1 VTRNRWKNSPDG
13 PRFCDIRR
21 VRRLALS
28 LAAVIVIASCGV
40 DDSAEQSTPTET
52 PSVSAPVATEAPV
65 IEAPTTTVDPVALA
79 TAYAE
84 PGDFP
89 VGVTTLQLAAGN
101 QVEIWYPAVAGSSGT
116 ESYDVRDFVPEAI
129 KTLLT
134 ADVPAVFEYAA
145 TRDADVADGQFPIVL
160 FSHGFSG
167 IRLQSTFLT
176 SHLAS
181 WGMIVVSTDH
191 WSRDLFHVLSA
202 PVGDRESA
210 VGELLA
216 SLDLIVAEGAS
227 ASSRFSGRVDD
238 TRVIAVGHSAGG
250 GTILGAAADDRV
262 DGYVSLASGVGIG
275 RDTNTTAPLELP
287 NKPSFFMAGA
297 LDAVTPPDTVTR
309 PAYEQVPGPSR
320 LWVIDGV
327 GHNGFDDFCTF
338 GNGKGIIG
346 VAEASGLGP
355 LLAAQPQLKTLGED
369 GCLPPA
375 APVADAFPIIR
386 HAVTAQ
392 LRVWFGIDA
401 SPVGLGPEA
410 ASAYSLAV
418 EIAEKA

>member
-1 VTRNRWKNSPDG
+1 
-13 PRFCDIRR
+13 

-28 LAAVIVIASCGV
+28 LAAVIVIASCGG